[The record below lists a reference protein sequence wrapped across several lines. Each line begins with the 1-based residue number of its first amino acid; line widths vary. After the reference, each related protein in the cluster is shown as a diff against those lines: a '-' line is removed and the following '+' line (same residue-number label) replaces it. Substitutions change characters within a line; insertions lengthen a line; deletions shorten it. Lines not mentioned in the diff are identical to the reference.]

1 MSGRPMHQESLQSK
15 LLEKRKRRINGKTPV
30 IGDRRSGFK
39 SVDDPSKAK
48 NESSHEWAHKLG
60 RNNRNG
66 APIDSLELN
75 FREMA
80 KQIPQLE
87 GQQSSTMVSAVTHAS
102 GEPMRSSALMLSNS
116 FPGSASPGQVAQSS
130 PRPSGASTTTTTTTT
145 STAASIAANAASASA
160 ALAARAS
167 GNYTKPGSN
176 SAAFGRTA
184 AHGSVAQQ
192 TAAA

>member
-80 KQIPQLE
+80 KQIKFPNRGATVIHDGVSGHSRLWGTNEVLCIDVVEQLPWLGLARAGGPVKPE
-87 GQQSSTMVSAVTHAS
+87 AK
-102 GEPMRSSALMLSNS
+102 
-116 FPGSASPGQVAQSS
+116 
-130 PRPSGASTTTTTTTT
+130 GASTTTTTTTT

-192 TAAA
+192 TA